1 MLVPFT
7 EGLLVVHNYA
17 VSDGSGCHSW
27 KVSFFADPTL
37 VVRDLLDSPAAS
49 KIISLHMDHD
59 TVQVYIKDE
68 DRQWREGYQSRESWL
83 GTYAEKQRRRLKV
96 LKPVS
101 KLDTSRESSLQLNLL
116 YALISLRVER
126 QTGT

>member
-27 KVSFFADPTL
+27 KVSFFADPAL

-68 DRQWREGYQSRESWL
+68 DRQWREGYQLRESWL
-83 GTYAEKQRRRLKV
+83 GTLKSNADA
-96 LKPVS
+96 S
-101 KLDTSRESSLQLNLL
+101 KS
-116 YALISLRVER
+116 
-126 QTGT
+126 